1 MTVVSV
7 HLANVPEANL
17 FLLIRS
23 QKNEVLMYGTVAQ
36 NTFFTKHTA
45 AKASI
50 WLFVVARPFFQRIG
64 HCWNKNAYKAFPRSR
79 FLPGTETHVEQ
90 IRAILC
96 QDLGPWILP

>member
-50 WLFVVARPFFQRIG
+50 WLFVIVRPFLSENR
-64 HCWNKNAYKAFPRSR
+64 A
-79 FLPGTETHVEQ
+79 LLEQ
-90 IRAILC
+90 KCLQGI
-96 QDLGPWILP
+96 PKV